1 MTDPDAPFDNTQPPQ
16 SPTPAPAPGV
26 IGADTAGMVSAES
39 ADAKTMAMLA
49 HLLAIFTLFVGP
61 LVIWLMKKDQSPFV
75 NQQGKEAL
83 NWGLTITTAVVGVIV
98 LSFLMFFV
106 PFLGCITWMLSCMIG
121 PAIGVCSI
129 VFGIL
134 STIKVNSGLP
144 YRYPVCIRYI
154 K

>member
-1 MTDPDAPFDNTQPPQ
+1 MTDPNAPFDNTKPPE

-39 ADAKTMAMLA
+39 ADAKTMGMLA
-49 HLLAIFTLFVGP
+49 HLLVIFTGFIGP
-61 LVIWLMKKDQSPFV
+61 LIIWLIKKEQSPFV

-83 NWGLTITTAVVGVIV
+83 NWALTITTAIIACVVVAFIPFV
-98 LSFLMFFV
+98 NFLLCLV
-106 PFLGCITWMLSCMIG
+106 Y
-121 PAIGVCSI
+121 PAIIVCNI

-134 STIKVNSGLP
+134 STIKVNSGQP
-144 YRYPVCIRYI
+144 YRYPICIRYI